1 MRKLFQF
8 VEIMCV
14 AASAVA
20 VFINMMPEATFL
32 LVLATFM
39 AVLRMEKE

>member
-1 MRKLFQF
+1 MKTLFQ
-8 VEIMCV
+8 VIEVICV

-20 VFINMMPEATFL
+20 VFLNMMPEATFL

-39 AVLRMEKE
+39 AVHRMEKE